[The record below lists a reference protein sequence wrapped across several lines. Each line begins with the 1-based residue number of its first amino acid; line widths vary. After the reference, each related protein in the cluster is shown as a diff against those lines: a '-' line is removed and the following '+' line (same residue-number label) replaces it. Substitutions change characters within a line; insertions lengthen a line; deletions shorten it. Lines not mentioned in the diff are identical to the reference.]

1 MRQVRDSLLL
11 FAAGLVTAGQTPAQ
25 LEESASPRL
34 RIALLPFEDRAG
46 FQGKWNLA
54 TDVPAL
60 LGRYLAGT
68 APVHIVPMDTVEL
81 AGKEMWDDPENIE
94 SLAQVGRDLEAD
106 IVIAGRVDRFGMRRF
121 TAGDPNLIGYKTYT
135 SQIELS
141 QVRLIRTASREE
153 VDVLDISRES
163 RERPLGLDLFGR
175 PRQQDRE
182 FRELFELEF
191 ASDRFFEL
199 QLGEL
204 TDAVFKDLGTRIIR
218 TLVERPP
225 IDLSGETAMVLS
237 VEDGEVFLGIG
248 SQNQVEHGDRL
259 PIYNRGGGQVAL
271 VEVNGVLGSQLCKA
285 LIVERDGAIE
295 PGFRIGQ
302 RVPPVE
308 FQSPG
313 QQE

>member
-1 MRQVRDSLLL
+1 MRGCLLVFVVGL
-11 FAAGLVTAGQTPAQ
+11 VAAGKTPAQ
-25 LEESASPRL
+25 LEESASPQL

-46 FQGKWNLA
+46 FQGGWNLA

-60 LGRYLAGT
+60 LGRYLAET
-68 APVHIVPMDTVEL
+68 ASLHIVPMDTVEL
-81 AGKEMWDDPENIE
+81 VGKEKWDDPENIE
-94 SLAQVGRDLEAD
+94 GLVKVGGDLEAD
-106 IVIAGRVDRFGMRRF
+106 IVIVGRVDRFGMRRF

-182 FRELFELEF
+182 FRELFKVEF

-204 TDAVFKDLGTRIIR
+204 TDAVFNDLSTRIIR
-218 TLVERPP
+218 TLIERPP

-237 VEDGEVFLGIG
+237 VDDGEVFLGIG
-248 SQNQVEHGDRL
+248 SQNQVVHGDWL
-259 PIYNRGGGQVAL
+259 PIYDKGGVQMAL
-271 VEVNGVLGSQLCKA
+271 VEVDEVLGSQLCKA
-285 LIVERDGAIE
+285 RIVERDGAIE